1 MKKLRQRIYTF
12 LTVYRKLQK
21 LKYFKIFLGCDLRI
35 LYSFVYHLK
44 KRPLKMKKII
54 LFAMLAVAGITATN
68 AQTTKKAKA
77 EKVAKVEGA
86 GMLFE
91 TETIDYGT
99 IAHNADGKREFV
111 FVNNGTKPL
120 IITNTQGS
128 CGCTVPT
135 TPKEPIAP
143 GAKGVIGVKYATDRV
158 GAFTKTVTVTSNAE
172 GQPTKIL
179 TIKGTVLPDPVKS

>member
-1 MKKLRQRIYTF
+1 
-12 LTVYRKLQK
+12 
-21 LKYFKIFLGCDLRI
+21 
-35 LYSFVYHLK
+35 
-44 KRPLKMKKII
+44 MKKII
-54 LFAMLAVAGITATN
+54 LFAMLAVVGITASN

-77 EKVAKVEGA
+77 VKAAKVAKIEGA
-86 GMLFE
+86 GMAFE

-143 GAKGVIGVKYATDRV
+143 GAKGIIGVKYATDRV

-172 GQPTKIL
+172 GQPTKVL

>member
-1 MKKLRQRIYTF
+1 
-12 LTVYRKLQK
+12 
-21 LKYFKIFLGCDLRI
+21 
-35 LYSFVYHLK
+35 
-44 KRPLKMKKII
+44 MKKII
-54 LFAMLAVAGITATN
+54 LFAMLAVAGITASN

-77 EKVAKVEGA
+77 AKVAKIEGA
-86 GMLFE
+86 GMVYE

-99 IAHNADGKREFV
+99 IAHYADGKREFV

-120 IITNTQGS
+120 IITNAVGS

-143 GAKGVIGVKYATDRV
+143 GAKGIIGVKYATDRV
-158 GAFTKTVTVTSNAE
+158 GAFTKTVTVSSNAE

>member
-1 MKKLRQRIYTF
+1 MKKL
-12 LTVYRKLQK
+12 LL
-21 LKYFKIFLGCDLRI
+21 L
-35 LYSFVYHLK
+35 
-44 KRPLKMKKII
+44 
-54 LFAMLAVAGITATN
+54 AMLTILGTSVSN
-68 AQTTKKAKA
+68 AQETSKKAKKA
-77 EKVAKVEGA
+77 TTTTKSLPKVEGA
-86 GMLFE
+86 GMVFE
-91 TETIDYGT
+91 NETIDYGT
-99 IAHNADGKREFV
+99 IAHNADGNRQFV

-143 GAKGVIGVKYATDRV
+143 GAKGIIGVKYATDRV

-172 GQPTKIL
+172 GQPTKVL